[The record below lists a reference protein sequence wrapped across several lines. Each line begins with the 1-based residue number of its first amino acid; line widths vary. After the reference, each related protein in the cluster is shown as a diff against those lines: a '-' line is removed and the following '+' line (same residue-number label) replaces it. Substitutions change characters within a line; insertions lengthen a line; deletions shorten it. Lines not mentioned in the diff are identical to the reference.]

1 MNSCFIQLILCW
13 NISECNDI
21 SNMIVLHLEQYGWIS
36 RRDVDLINGN
46 FHNFEVNIDNT
57 FSNDAN
63 FELER
68 NANDISIEEIHI
80 NGYQCVVK
88 EIHINPQ
95 ILLAIGRG

>member
-1 MNSCFIQLILCW
+1 
-13 NISECNDI
+13 
-21 SNMIVLHLEQYGWIS
+21 MIVLHLEQYGWIS

-46 FHNFEVNIDNT
+46 FHDFEVNIDNT

-95 ILLAIGRG
+95 ILLAIGRGWNGVEVDVSLWMG

>member
-21 SNMIVLHLEQYGWIS
+21 SIVLNLEQYGWIS
-36 RRDVDLINGN
+36 SRDVDLINGN

-63 FELER
+63 FELEK
-68 NANDISIEEIHI
+68 NANDVSIEEIHI

-95 ILLAIGRG
+95 NFLAIGRG

>member
-1 MNSCFIQLILCW
+1 MHILCW

-21 SNMIVLHLEQYGWIS
+21 SNMIVFHLEQYGWIS

-46 FHNFEVNIDNT
+46 FHDFEVNIDIT

-63 FELER
+63 FELKR
-68 NANDISIEEIHI
+68 NENDISIEETHI

-88 EIHINPQ
+88 EIQINPQ
-95 ILLAIGRG
+95 IVLAIGRG

>member
-1 MNSCFIQLILCW
+1 
-13 NISECNDI
+13 
-21 SNMIVLHLEQYGWIS
+21 MIVFHLEQYGWIS

-63 FELER
+63 FELEK
-68 NANDISIEEIHI
+68 NVNDISIEEIHI

-88 EIHINPQ
+88 EIHINLQ
-95 ILLAIGRG
+95 IPLAIGRG